1 MQIICGPNY
10 PIVSQR
16 GKTIH
21 VPKEVGTVAVW
32 RGEATE
38 VKYKSYADRLKAAGD
53 GTDAHN
59 VNPCVVGTEW
69 GVKDA
74 SDSGFH
80 VVTVIKKF
88 GSETT
93 IYSTPPTD
101 APKSVVARFN
111 DLSNSTSAADNAADF
126 EAAKIRQLEYNE
138 KIKHAKR
145 Y

>member
-1 MQIICGPNY
+1 MQIICGPAY
-10 PIVSQR
+10 PVVSER

-21 VPKEVGTVAVW
+21 VPKEVGTVAIW

-38 VKYKSYADRLKAAGD
+38 VKFKSYAERLKAAGAAND
-53 GTDAHN
+53 PHN
-59 VNPCVVGTEW
+59 VNPCVEGIQW

-74 SDSGFH
+74 SSSGFN

-93 IYSTPPTD
+93 IYSTPPAD
-101 APKSVVARFN
+101 APKSIVKLFE
-111 DLSNSTSAADNAADF
+111 DLSNTTGSTAAADF
-126 EAAKIRQLEYNE
+126 EAAKQKQLAYNE
-138 KIKHAKR
+138 SIRHARR

>member
-10 PIVSQR
+10 PIVSER

-74 SDSGFH
+74 SDSGFR
-80 VVTVIKKF
+80 VVTVIRKQ
-88 GSETT
+88 GAETT
-93 IYSTPPTD
+93 YFSAPPAD
-101 APKSVVARFN
+101 APEVIKRRFS
-111 DLSNSTSAADNAADF
+111 DLSNDTSAATAAADLDV
-126 EAAKIRQLEYNE
+126 AKRAQAEYNE